1 MVGFPNKRDPAVA
14 VKKRVNKVI
23 DQAKQSFKLLEALE
37 KETFA
42 RAKEFVKIPIYGDP
56 KKMTNEKILASLR
69 KIGLASQAEVD
80 SLRLRVEKLEAQLT
94 MATRND
100 DDTLPQ

>member
-1 MVGFPNKRDPAVA
+1 MA

-23 DQAKQSFKLLEALE
+23 DQARQSLKILETLE

-42 RAKEFVKIPIYGDP
+42 KAKEFVKIPIYSDS
-56 KKMTNEKILASLR
+56 KKLTNEKILSSLR
-69 KIGLASQAEVD
+69 KIGLATQSEVD
-80 SLRLRVEKLEAQLT
+80 SLRLRVEKLEAQL
-94 MATRND
+94 ALVSQNG